1 MQNKIVNYSI
11 VAAISVILTA
21 ITIYHYPLFNPD
33 GMLYLELA
41 KRYPYAG
48 FMSIFHVYHWPFY
61 SMMLSWGSRLFH
73 LSLLHTVYLS
83 NVVFST
89 LTVFIFIFII
99 KELEGSDRFF
109 WLAAFVI
116 LIFHTFNSYRGDIL
130 REHGYW
136 LFYLVSVWFL
146 LRFIQQLRW
155 RYAMG
160 WSLSMMMAALFRVEG
175 LIFLLAAPFF
185 CIFLSMFSVK
195 SRILAIL
202 KLNLLTI
209 TGGVGFGMLLFSLH
223 KSFPDIENIPNISS
237 LLDYSVHLSQVV
249 AARVSAMQQYVLP
262 SLGEKNALE
271 IFLFGWMASYCV
283 HVINALS
290 LGYTICV
297 FYAMKYMRTI
307 RLSFSKQLVLFW
319 YLLINVMMT
328 LLYYWKFVYLS
339 GRYMVALALIL
350 LCYVPFGL
358 YVLYQRWRAT
368 ERKFSWAKLFFVL
381 TVFLMFNMAVATV
394 YRFGPSK
401 RYIYNAGVW
410 LHDNTTPSTRIYTN
424 EGRLAFFAER
434 ESGGWDSEKK
444 GSLNMDYLAEAP
456 WKGYDYAALVL
467 SYMPPGGQEQLEK
480 VLGKPIK
487 TFDYTRRN
495 DKVLIF
501 KLSEH

>member
-89 LTVFIFIFII
+89 LTVFIFIFIV
-99 KELEGSDRFF
+99 KEMEGSDRFF
-109 WLAAFVI
+109 WLAALVI

-155 RYAMG
+155 RYAIG
-160 WSLSMMMAALFRVEG
+160 WSLSMMMATLFRVEG
-175 LIFLLAAPFF
+175 LIFLLATPF
-185 CIFLSMFSVK
+185 CCVFLPIFSVK
-195 SRILAIL
+195 SRIMAIL

-209 TGGVGFGMLLFSLH
+209 TGGVGFGILLISLH
-223 KSFPDIENIPNISS
+223 KGFPHIGNIPDIPS
-237 LLDYSVHLSQVV
+237 LLAYSVQLSQVV
-249 AARVSAMQQYVLP
+249 ATRVLAMQQYVLP
-262 SLGEKNALE
+262 SLGERNALE
-271 IFLFGWMASYCV
+271 IFLFGWIAGYCV
-283 HVINALS
+283 YVVNALS

-297 FYAMKYMRTI
+297 FYAMQYMRTM
-307 RLSFSKQLVLFW
+307 RFSFSKQWVLFW
-319 YLLINVMMT
+319 YLLINVVMT

-358 YVLYQRWRAT
+358 YELYQHWRAT
-368 ERKFSWAKLFFVL
+368 ERKFLWAKLFFVL
-381 TVFLMFNMAVATV
+381 TVFLMLSMAIASV
-394 YRFGPSK
+394 YQFGPSK
-401 RYIYNAGVW
+401 RDIYSAGVW
-410 LHDNTTPSTRIYTN
+410 LHDNTMSSATIYTN
-424 EGRLAFFAER
+424 EGRLAFFAKR
-434 ESGGWDSEKK
+434 ESGGWEGENKDYF
-444 GSLNMDYLAEAP
+444 NMDLLAEGP
-456 WKGYDYAALVL
+456 WRGYDYVALVL
-467 SYMPPGGQEQLEK
+467 PDLSTDRQEQLEK

-487 TFDYTRRN
+487 TFDYKRRN

-501 KLSEH
+501 KLPKH